1 MKRTNISRMVAAM
14 VMAMVMATS
23 GGAQTNSQAYRPG
36 VTPEGVVYYL
46 PKTAFRITIRM
57 ERKTYTPGDFCKYAE
72 RYLRM
77 GEVSNVAERTYK
89 IISTDIQPYGAPDKT
104 KMFSVRLN
112 PKTAAPNITLSEEG
126 ILLSV
131 NATARQPEEF
141 PAKFKQEQKPPR
153 VNPRQYLSQ
162 EVLAA
167 GSTAKMAELTAT
179 EIYDIRDS
187 RTALIRG
194 EADFMPTDGEQLRLM
209 LNNLE
214 IQEKALMSLFI
225 GTTEVDTTETIIT
238 FCPNKEIDR
247 MILFRLSQ
255 KLGIVDKDD
264 LGGAPYYIS
273 VTDLKELPEREEMDE
288 KAKKKEEERL
298 ANANGLFVNVP
309 GKVLLTLYEG
319 IEEIDSI
326 EARAGQFGYTEMLA
340 GDLFNKKF
348 TTHLVLD
355 PIGGGVEKLDLT
367 QSAK

>member
-1 MKRTNISRMVAAM
+1 MRITYKGRIVAAM
-14 VMAMVMATS
+14 VMIIVMAAS
-23 GGAQTNSQAYRPG
+23 AGAQTNSQAYRPG
-36 VTPEGVVYYL
+36 VTPEGAVYYL

-57 ERKTYTPGDFCKYAE
+57 ERTTYTPGDFCKYAD

-77 GEVSNVAERTYK
+77 GEVSNVADRTYK
-89 IISTDIQPYGAPDKT
+89 IISTEIQPYGTPDKT

-112 PKTAAPNITLSEEG
+112 PKTSAPNITLSEDG

-131 NATARQPEEF
+131 NATATKPAEF
-141 PAKFKQEQKPPR
+141 PAKFKQAKKPAR
-153 VNPRQYLSQ
+153 VNPRQYMSQ
-162 EVLAA
+162 EVLSA
-167 GSTAKMAELTAT
+167 GSTAKMAELTAM

-214 IQEKALMSLFI
+214 IQEKALMSMFI
-225 GTTEVDTTETIIT
+225 GTTEIDTTETIIT

-264 LGGAPYYIS
+264 LGGSPYYIS
-273 VTDLKELPEREEMDE
+273 VTNLKELPEQEEMDE

-309 GKVLLTLYEG
+309 GKVLLTLYNG
-319 IEEIDSI
+319 IEEIESI
-326 EARAGQFGYTEMLA
+326 ETRAGQFGYTEMLA

-355 PIGGGVEKLDLT
+355 PIGGGVEKIDLE
-367 QSAK
+367 QQAK